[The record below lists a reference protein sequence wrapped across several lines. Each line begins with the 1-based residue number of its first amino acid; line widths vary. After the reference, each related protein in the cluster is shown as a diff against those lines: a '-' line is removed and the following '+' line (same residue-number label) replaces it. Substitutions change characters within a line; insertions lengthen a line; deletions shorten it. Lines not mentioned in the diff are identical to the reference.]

1 VPKLKSNRSAAKRF
15 SVTGKGK
22 VKTKRA
28 FMRHILGKKA
38 QKRKRKLRRPGILE
52 GHKAAR
58 IKRLIPYS

>member
-1 VPKLKSNRSAAKRF
+1 MPKLKSNRSAAKRF
-15 SVTGKGK
+15 KVTGKGK

-38 QKRKRKLRRPGILE
+38 KKRKRKLRRPTILT

-58 IKRLIPYS
+58 IKRLVPYS